1 MRKLTWYSSPQST
14 QFDLGRRYSR
24 VPAGQGVKAKF
35 ITLVVSCTIVDSVK
49 ESGGFRRIAEFSLC
63 NLF

>member
-1 MRKLTWYSSPQST
+1 M
-14 QFDLGRRYSR
+14 
-24 VPAGQGVKAKF
+24 KAKF